1 MITDSTHLVNQ
12 LLNQSNG
19 VLLASTAIKSG
30 LPRSQLSRFVELGVL
45 ERTDWGVY
53 IRAGELDDELY
64 SMQQRAKKIIYS
76 HETALFLHGLT
87 DRTPF
92 RYSITVPS
100 SYKPSQLIKD
110 KCKIYYIKQDLADLG
125 KVELKSNIGNKIAV
139 YDIERTIC
147 DIIRNRSKLD
157 KQIFTDALKKYAV
170 RKDSDLYRLN
180 DYAQQFRVYKLLR
193 QYMEVLL

>member
-1 MITDSTHLVNQ
+1 MESMYLINQ
-12 LLNQSNG
+12 LLNQGNG
-19 VLLASTAIKSG
+19 VILASVAVKAG
-30 LPRSQLSRFVELGVL
+30 LPRSQLSRFVKQGIL

-92 RYSITVPS
+92 QYSITVPS
-100 SYKPSQLIKD
+100 SYKPSQLIRD
-110 KCKIYYIKQDLADLG
+110 KCKIYYIKSELADLG
-125 KVELKSNIGNKIAV
+125 KTELNSNIGNKITV
-139 YDIERTIC
+139 YDMERTIC
-147 DIIRNRSKLD
+147 DIIRNRGKID
-157 KQIFTDALKKYAV
+157 RQIFVEALKKYAA
-170 RKDSDLYRLN
+170 RKDINLNRLN
-180 DYAQQFRVYKLLR
+180 NYARKFRVYKLLH